1 MKKNILIIG
10 LTGILGTFVALSS
23 CGPDYET
30 EFNVLTL
37 TIPSES
43 QAAVVFPLSGGE
55 HEIEVETNVALD
67 NWTVSS
73 NAEWCKLQKQEGKVT
88 VSADQNE
95 GYKQRI
101 AEVTIAYGHQSYS
114 ISVKQFGLEPVIDI
128 PGLTDDGM
136 KAVDAKATSLSIQV
150 NTNLNLDVITVPD
163 TCNWVRFNEPKELKA
178 KKGQK
183 AVKAEDIV
191 KKNLVFSLDQNT
203 DTIVRYCTIT
213 LQSSQNYNCVGTFII
228 KQQPRGYIVDIDDA
242 HKVFE
247 VKAMGETI
255 TIPFKVN
262 GPAGAEYEYVID
274 ENAQTWIKPAT
285 APLTRGA
292 LRDASESFI
301 IEPNTAEQPREGT
314 ITFTSKDPVDP
325 NSFTVT
331 VKQAGFVPV
340 PPVNVVNATATPGA
354 GHITLQWEAPED
366 VEPWYRNVPR
376 RFGTHSLERLFPFY
390 NRNFKGEVV
399 GGEQVSVRPYECY
412 LVDEIEIDGFKTT
425 SAIIDDTYQCAGE
438 YSFTFKTY
446 GPTGMETESPVIIT
460 GTSGE
465 ASELER
471 VILTVD
477 MLSANATQD
486 GDGGGLPALIDGKG
500 GTYYHSRWQDP
511 VVSEAHYVQ
520 IKLNKPLQGLRFEYD
535 ARQTG
540 INNGGDVTIA
550 TIYGSTNGE
559 YFESMGTEEFNLPTS
574 NGGHATAKN
583 NVNGKQAYNYIRF
596 TPTGRRNQAT
606 LDYTNANKAW
616 WNMAEMYLYRVRHDE
631 AWAKEQ
637 LGI

>member
-301 IEPNTAEQPREGT
+301 IEPNTAVVEQPREGT

-366 VEPWYRNVPR
+366 VDYSKVKITYYDKVTKEN
-376 RFGTHSLERLFPFY
+376 
-390 NRNFKGEVV
+390 K
-399 GGEQVSVRPYECY
+399 
-412 LVDEIEIDGFKTT
+412 EIEIDGFKTT

-596 TPTGRRNQAT
+596 TRTGRRNQAT

>member
-301 IEPNTAEQPREGT
+301 IEPNTAVVEQPREGT

-366 VEPWYRNVPR
+366 VDYSKVKITYYDKVTKEN
-376 RFGTHSLERLFPFY
+376 
-390 NRNFKGEVV
+390 K
-399 GGEQVSVRPYECY
+399 
-412 LVDEIEIDGFKTT
+412 EIEIDGFKTT

-606 LDYTNANKAW
+606 FDYTNANKAW

>member
-55 HEIEVETNVALD
+55 HEIEVKTNVALD

-136 KAVDAKATSLSIQV
+136 KAVDAKATSLSIEV

-183 AVKAEDIV
+183 AVKAEDTV

-242 HKVFE
+242 HKVYE

-301 IEPNTAEQPREGT
+301 IEPNTAVVEQPREGT

-354 GHITLQWEAPED
+354 GQITLQWETPED
-366 VEPWYRNVPR
+366 VDYSKVKITYYDKVTKEN
-376 RFGTHSLERLFPFY
+376 
-390 NRNFKGEVV
+390 K
-399 GGEQVSVRPYECY
+399 
-412 LVDEIEIDGFKTT
+412 EIEIDGFKTT

-477 MLSANATQD
+477 MLSANATQE

-500 GTYYHSRWQDP
+500 ETFYHSKWDTP
-511 VVSEAHYVQ
+511 AAAPHYVQ

-559 YFESMGTEEFNLPTS
+559 YFESMGTEEFNLPTT

-583 NVNGKQAYNYIRF
+583 NVNGKQAYDYIRF

>member
-301 IEPNTAEQPREGT
+301 IEPNTAVVEQPREGT

-366 VEPWYRNVPR
+366 VDYSKVKITYYDKVTKEN
-376 RFGTHSLERLFPFY
+376 
-390 NRNFKGEVV
+390 K
-399 GGEQVSVRPYECY
+399 
-412 LVDEIEIDGFKTT
+412 EIEIDGFKTT

-540 INNGGDVTIA
+540 INNGGNVTIA

>member
-37 TIPSES
+37 TIPIES

-301 IEPNTAEQPREGT
+301 IEPNTAVVEQPREGT

-366 VEPWYRNVPR
+366 VDYSKVKITYYDKVTKEN
-376 RFGTHSLERLFPFY
+376 
-390 NRNFKGEVV
+390 K
-399 GGEQVSVRPYECY
+399 
-412 LVDEIEIDGFKTT
+412 EIEIDGFKTT

-596 TPTGRRNQAT
+596 TPTGRSNQAT

>member
-1 MKKNILIIG
+1 MKTMTYLGFLSVPLCFCQHLQAQNNSRQTNPPNIIFILADDMGYGDVSAFNEHSGITTRNLDEMADNGVSFTDAHSCSSVSTPTRYGII
-10 LTGILGTFVALSS
+10 TGRYNWRSSLKSGVLYGYSRPIIPTTRSTMASMLKQNGYTTACIGKWHLGWNWGTKAGHEKPNANALAEEDV
-23 CGPDYET
+23 DYSKVKIT
-30 EFNVLTL
+30 YY
-37 TIPSES
+37 
-43 QAAVVFPLSGGE
+43 
-55 HEIEVETNVALD
+55 D
-67 NWTVSS
+67 
-73 NAEWCKLQKQEGKVT
+73 KVT
-88 VSADQNE
+88 
-95 GYKQRI
+95 
-101 AEVTIAYGHQSYS
+101 
-114 ISVKQFGLEPVIDI
+114 
-128 PGLTDDGM
+128 
-136 KAVDAKATSLSIQV
+136 
-150 NTNLNLDVITVPD
+150 
-163 TCNWVRFNEPKELKA
+163 KENK
-178 KKGQK
+178 
-183 AVKAEDIV
+183 
-191 KKNLVFSLDQNT
+191 
-203 DTIVRYCTIT
+203 
-213 LQSSQNYNCVGTFII
+213 
-228 KQQPRGYIVDIDDA
+228 
-242 HKVFE
+242 
-247 VKAMGETI
+247 
-255 TIPFKVN
+255 
-262 GPAGAEYEYVID
+262 
-274 ENAQTWIKPAT
+274 
-285 APLTRGA
+285 
-292 LRDASESFI
+292 
-301 IEPNTAEQPREGT
+301 
-314 ITFTSKDPVDP
+314 
-325 NSFTVT
+325 
-331 VKQAGFVPV
+331 
-340 PPVNVVNATATPGA
+340 
-354 GHITLQWEAPED
+354 
-366 VEPWYRNVPR
+366 
-376 RFGTHSLERLFPFY
+376 
-390 NRNFKGEVV
+390 
-399 GGEQVSVRPYECY
+399 
-412 LVDEIEIDGFKTT
+412 EIEIDGFKTT

>member
-163 TCNWVRFNEPKELKA
+163 TCNWVRFTEPKELKA

-301 IEPNTAEQPREGT
+301 IEPNTAVVEQPREGT

-366 VEPWYRNVPR
+366 VDYSKVKITYYDKVTKEN
-376 RFGTHSLERLFPFY
+376 
-390 NRNFKGEVV
+390 K
-399 GGEQVSVRPYECY
+399 
-412 LVDEIEIDGFKTT
+412 EIEIDGFKTT

>member
-37 TIPSES
+37 TIPIES

-301 IEPNTAEQPREGT
+301 IEPNTAVVEQPREGT

-366 VEPWYRNVPR
+366 VDYSKVKITYYDKVTKEN
-376 RFGTHSLERLFPFY
+376 
-390 NRNFKGEVV
+390 K
-399 GGEQVSVRPYECY
+399 
-412 LVDEIEIDGFKTT
+412 EIEIDGFKTT

-500 GTYYHSRWQDP
+500 ETYYHSRWQDP

>member
-301 IEPNTAEQPREGT
+301 IEPNTAVVEQPREGT

-366 VEPWYRNVPR
+366 VDYSKVKITYYDKVTKEN
-376 RFGTHSLERLFPFY
+376 
-390 NRNFKGEVV
+390 K
-399 GGEQVSVRPYECY
+399 
-412 LVDEIEIDGFKTT
+412 EIEIDGFKTT

-596 TPTGRRNQAT
+596 NPTGRRNQAT

>member
-301 IEPNTAEQPREGT
+301 IEPNTAVVEQPREGT

-366 VEPWYRNVPR
+366 VDYSKVKITYYDKVTKEN
-376 RFGTHSLERLFPFY
+376 
-390 NRNFKGEVV
+390 K
-399 GGEQVSVRPYECY
+399 
-412 LVDEIEIDGFKTT
+412 EIEIDGFKTT

-477 MLSANATQD
+477 LLSANATQD

>member
-274 ENAQTWIKPAT
+274 DNAQTWIKPAT

-301 IEPNTAEQPREGT
+301 IEPNTAVVEQPREGT

-331 VKQAGFVPV
+331 GKQAGFVPV

-366 VEPWYRNVPR
+366 VDYSKVKITYYDKVTKEN
-376 RFGTHSLERLFPFY
+376 
-390 NRNFKGEVV
+390 K
-399 GGEQVSVRPYECY
+399 
-412 LVDEIEIDGFKTT
+412 EIEIDGFKTT

>member
-301 IEPNTAEQPREGT
+301 IEPNTAVVEQPREGT

-366 VEPWYRNVPR
+366 VDYSKVKITYYDKVTKEN
-376 RFGTHSLERLFPFY
+376 
-390 NRNFKGEVV
+390 K
-399 GGEQVSVRPYECY
+399 
-412 LVDEIEIDGFKTT
+412 EIEIDGFKTT

-500 GTYYHSRWQDP
+500 ETYYHSRWQDP

-596 TPTGRRNQAT
+596 TPTGRRNQAR

>member
-228 KQQPRGYIVDIDDA
+228 KQQPRGYIVDIDDS

-301 IEPNTAEQPREGT
+301 IEPNTAVVEQPREGT

-366 VEPWYRNVPR
+366 VDYSKVKITYYDKVTKEN
-376 RFGTHSLERLFPFY
+376 
-390 NRNFKGEVV
+390 K
-399 GGEQVSVRPYECY
+399 
-412 LVDEIEIDGFKTT
+412 EIEIDGFKTT

>member
-301 IEPNTAEQPREGT
+301 IEPNTAVVEQPREGT

-366 VEPWYRNVPR
+366 VDYSKVKITYYDKVTKEN
-376 RFGTHSLERLFPFY
+376 
-390 NRNFKGEVV
+390 K
-399 GGEQVSVRPYECY
+399 
-412 LVDEIEIDGFKTT
+412 EIEIDGFKTT

-583 NVNGKQAYNYIRF
+583 NVNGKQVYNYIRF

>member
-23 CGPDYET
+23 CGPDYKT

-301 IEPNTAEQPREGT
+301 IEPNTAVVEQPREGT

-366 VEPWYRNVPR
+366 VDYSKVKITYYDKVTKEN
-376 RFGTHSLERLFPFY
+376 
-390 NRNFKGEVV
+390 K
-399 GGEQVSVRPYECY
+399 
-412 LVDEIEIDGFKTT
+412 EIEIDGFKTT

-500 GTYYHSRWQDP
+500 ETYYHSRWQDP

>member
-301 IEPNTAEQPREGT
+301 IEPNTAVVEQPREGT

-366 VEPWYRNVPR
+366 VDYSKVKITYYDKVTKEN
-376 RFGTHSLERLFPFY
+376 
-390 NRNFKGEVV
+390 K
-399 GGEQVSVRPYECY
+399 
-412 LVDEIEIDGFKTT
+412 EIEIDGFKTT

-559 YFESMGTEEFNLPTS
+559 YFESMGTEEFNVPTS

>member
-203 DTIVRYCTIT
+203 DTIVRYCTIS

-301 IEPNTAEQPREGT
+301 IEPNTAVVEQPREGT

-366 VEPWYRNVPR
+366 VDYSKVKITYYDKVTKEN
-376 RFGTHSLERLFPFY
+376 
-390 NRNFKGEVV
+390 K
-399 GGEQVSVRPYECY
+399 
-412 LVDEIEIDGFKTT
+412 EIEIDGFKTT

>member
-37 TIPSES
+37 TFPSES

-301 IEPNTAEQPREGT
+301 IEPNTAVVEQPREGT

-366 VEPWYRNVPR
+366 VDYSKVKITYYDKVTKEN
-376 RFGTHSLERLFPFY
+376 
-390 NRNFKGEVV
+390 K
-399 GGEQVSVRPYECY
+399 
-412 LVDEIEIDGFKTT
+412 EIEIDGFKTT

-500 GTYYHSRWQDP
+500 ETYYHSRWQDP

>member
-255 TIPFKVN
+255 TIPFKVK

-301 IEPNTAEQPREGT
+301 IEPNTAVVEQPREGT

-366 VEPWYRNVPR
+366 VDYSKVKITYYDKVTKEN
-376 RFGTHSLERLFPFY
+376 
-390 NRNFKGEVV
+390 K
-399 GGEQVSVRPYECY
+399 
-412 LVDEIEIDGFKTT
+412 EIEIDGFKTT

>member
-301 IEPNTAEQPREGT
+301 IEPNTAVVEQPREGT

-366 VEPWYRNVPR
+366 VDYSKVKITYYDKVTKEN
-376 RFGTHSLERLFPFY
+376 
-390 NRNFKGEVV
+390 K
-399 GGEQVSVRPYECY
+399 
-412 LVDEIEIDGFKTT
+412 EIEIDGFKTT

-574 NGGHATAKN
+574 NGGHATAQN

>member
-301 IEPNTAEQPREGT
+301 IEPNTAVVEQPREGT

-366 VEPWYRNVPR
+366 VDYSKVKITYYDKVTKEN
-376 RFGTHSLERLFPFY
+376 
-390 NRNFKGEVV
+390 K
-399 GGEQVSVRPYECY
+399 
-412 LVDEIEIDGFKTT
+412 EIEIDGFKTT

-596 TPTGRRNQAT
+596 TPTGRRNQTT

>member
-301 IEPNTAEQPREGT
+301 IEPNTAVVEQPREGT

-366 VEPWYRNVPR
+366 VDYSKVKITYYDKVTKEN
-376 RFGTHSLERLFPFY
+376 
-390 NRNFKGEVV
+390 K
-399 GGEQVSVRPYECY
+399 
-412 LVDEIEIDGFKTT
+412 EIEIDGFKTT

-511 VVSEAHYVQ
+511 VVSEAYYVQ

>member
-1 MKKNILIIG
+1 M
-10 LTGILGTFVALSS
+10 VH
-23 CGPDYET
+23 DYET

-301 IEPNTAEQPREGT
+301 IEPNTAVVEQPREGT

-366 VEPWYRNVPR
+366 VDYSKVKITYYDKVTKEN
-376 RFGTHSLERLFPFY
+376 
-390 NRNFKGEVV
+390 K
-399 GGEQVSVRPYECY
+399 
-412 LVDEIEIDGFKTT
+412 EIEIDGFKTT

-631 AWAKEQ
+631 AWAKRAVRH
-637 LGI
+637 LIN

>member
-247 VKAMGETI
+247 VKAMGDTI

-301 IEPNTAEQPREGT
+301 IEPNTAVVEQPREGT

-366 VEPWYRNVPR
+366 VDYSKVKITYYDKVTKEN
-376 RFGTHSLERLFPFY
+376 
-390 NRNFKGEVV
+390 K
-399 GGEQVSVRPYECY
+399 
-412 LVDEIEIDGFKTT
+412 EIEIDGFKTT

>member
-301 IEPNTAEQPREGT
+301 IEPNTAVVEQPREGT

-325 NSFTVT
+325 NSSTVT

-366 VEPWYRNVPR
+366 VDYSKVKITYYDK
-376 RFGTHSLERLFPFY
+376 GTKE
-390 NRNFKGEVV
+390 NK
-399 GGEQVSVRPYECY
+399 
-412 LVDEIEIDGFKTT
+412 EIEIDGFKTT
-425 SAIIDDTYQCAGE
+425 SAIIDDTYHCACD

-465 ASELER
+465 AFELER

>member
-55 HEIEVETNVALD
+55 QEIEVETNVALD

-301 IEPNTAEQPREGT
+301 IEPNTAVVEQPREGT

-366 VEPWYRNVPR
+366 VDYSKVKITYYDKVTKEN
-376 RFGTHSLERLFPFY
+376 
-390 NRNFKGEVV
+390 K
-399 GGEQVSVRPYECY
+399 
-412 LVDEIEIDGFKTT
+412 EIEIDGFKTT

>member
-213 LQSSQNYNCVGTFII
+213 LQSSQNYNCVGTFIV

-301 IEPNTAEQPREGT
+301 IEPNTAVVEQPREGT

-366 VEPWYRNVPR
+366 VDYSKVKITYYDKVTKEN
-376 RFGTHSLERLFPFY
+376 
-390 NRNFKGEVV
+390 K
-399 GGEQVSVRPYECY
+399 
-412 LVDEIEIDGFKTT
+412 EIEIDGFKTT

>member
-43 QAAVVFPLSGGE
+43 QAAVVFPLFGGE

-301 IEPNTAEQPREGT
+301 IEPNTAVVEQPREGT

-366 VEPWYRNVPR
+366 VDYSKVKITYYDKVTKEN
-376 RFGTHSLERLFPFY
+376 
-390 NRNFKGEVV
+390 K
-399 GGEQVSVRPYECY
+399 
-412 LVDEIEIDGFKTT
+412 EIEIDGFKTT

>member
-301 IEPNTAEQPREGT
+301 IEPNTAVVEQPREGT

-366 VEPWYRNVPR
+366 VDYSKVKITYYDKVTKEN
-376 RFGTHSLERLFPFY
+376 
-390 NRNFKGEVV
+390 K
-399 GGEQVSVRPYECY
+399 
-412 LVDEIEIDGFKTT
+412 EIEIDGFKTT

-583 NVNGKQAYNYIRF
+583 NVNGKQAYNYILF

>member
-301 IEPNTAEQPREGT
+301 IEPNTAVVEQPREGT

-366 VEPWYRNVPR
+366 VDYSKVKITYYDKVTKEN
-376 RFGTHSLERLFPFY
+376 
-390 NRNFKGEVV
+390 K
-399 GGEQVSVRPYECY
+399 
-412 LVDEIEIDGFKTT
+412 EIEIDGFKTT

-446 GPTGMETESPVIIT
+446 GPTGMETESPLIIT

-500 GTYYHSRWQDP
+500 ETYYHSRWQDP

>member
-163 TCNWVRFNEPKELKA
+163 TGNWVRFNEPKELKA
-178 KKGQK
+178 KKGQT

-301 IEPNTAEQPREGT
+301 IEPNTAVVEQPREGT

-366 VEPWYRNVPR
+366 VDYSKVKITYYDKVTKEN
-376 RFGTHSLERLFPFY
+376 
-390 NRNFKGEVV
+390 K
-399 GGEQVSVRPYECY
+399 
-412 LVDEIEIDGFKTT
+412 EIEIDGFKTT

-465 ASELER
+465 AFELER

>member
-301 IEPNTAEQPREGT
+301 IEPNTAVVEQPREGT

-340 PPVNVVNATATPGA
+340 PLVNVVNATATPGA

-366 VEPWYRNVPR
+366 VDYSKVKITYYDKVTKEN
-376 RFGTHSLERLFPFY
+376 
-390 NRNFKGEVV
+390 K
-399 GGEQVSVRPYECY
+399 
-412 LVDEIEIDGFKTT
+412 EIEIDGFKTT

>member
-301 IEPNTAEQPREGT
+301 IEPNTAVVEQPREGT

-366 VEPWYRNVPR
+366 VDYSKVKITYYDKVTKEN
-376 RFGTHSLERLFPFY
+376 
-390 NRNFKGEVV
+390 K
-399 GGEQVSVRPYECY
+399 
-412 LVDEIEIDGFKTT
+412 EIEIDGFKTT

-500 GTYYHSRWQDP
+500 GTYYQSRWQDP
-511 VVSEAHYVQ
+511 VVSAAHYVQ

>member
-30 EFNVLTL
+30 EFNVLTV

-301 IEPNTAEQPREGT
+301 IEPNTAVVEQPREGT

-366 VEPWYRNVPR
+366 VDYSKVKITYYDKVTKEN
-376 RFGTHSLERLFPFY
+376 
-390 NRNFKGEVV
+390 K
-399 GGEQVSVRPYECY
+399 
-412 LVDEIEIDGFKTT
+412 EIEIDGFKTT

>member
-301 IEPNTAEQPREGT
+301 IEPNTAVVEQPREGT

-366 VEPWYRNVPR
+366 VDYSKVKITYYDKVTKEN
-376 RFGTHSLERLFPFY
+376 
-390 NRNFKGEVV
+390 K
-399 GGEQVSVRPYECY
+399 
-412 LVDEIEIDGFKTT
+412 EIEIDGFKTT

-583 NVNGKQAYNYIRF
+583 NVNGKQAYNYIRL

>member
-136 KAVDAKATSLSIQV
+136 KAVDAKATSLSIQG
-150 NTNLNLDVITVPD
+150 NTNLNLDVITLPD

-301 IEPNTAEQPREGT
+301 IEPNTAVVEQPREGT

-366 VEPWYRNVPR
+366 VDYSKVKITYYDKVTKEN
-376 RFGTHSLERLFPFY
+376 
-390 NRNFKGEVV
+390 K
-399 GGEQVSVRPYECY
+399 
-412 LVDEIEIDGFKTT
+412 EIEIDGFKTT

>member
-37 TIPSES
+37 TITSES

-301 IEPNTAEQPREGT
+301 IEPNTAVVEQPREGT

-366 VEPWYRNVPR
+366 VDYSKVKITYYDKVTKEN
-376 RFGTHSLERLFPFY
+376 
-390 NRNFKGEVV
+390 K
-399 GGEQVSVRPYECY
+399 
-412 LVDEIEIDGFKTT
+412 EIEIDGFKTT

>member
-203 DTIVRYCTIT
+203 DTIVRY
-213 LQSSQNYNCVGTFII
+213 NCVGTFII

-301 IEPNTAEQPREGT
+301 IEPNTAVVEQPREGT

-366 VEPWYRNVPR
+366 VDYSKVKITYYDKVTKEN
-376 RFGTHSLERLFPFY
+376 
-390 NRNFKGEVV
+390 K
-399 GGEQVSVRPYECY
+399 
-412 LVDEIEIDGFKTT
+412 EIEIDGFKTT